1 MCRIPERVVLDTFI
15 TGHWRSRFVA
25 TIGEGKAVAHK
36 QIVSLTQRLNEAG
49 LDVIKTEN
57 RYNFDGVKG
66 YSA

>member
-1 MCRIPERVVLDTFI
+1 MDTFI
-15 TGHWRSRFVA
+15 TGQWRYRFVA
-25 TIGEGKAVAHK
+25 TIGEGKAVALK
-36 QIVSLTQRLNEAG
+36 QVVFLMQRFNEAG

>member
-15 TGHWRSRFVA
+15 TGHGRCRFVA

-49 LDVIKTEN
+49 LDVIETEN
-57 RYNFDGVKG
+57 RYNFDGMKG

>member
-1 MCRIPERVVLDTFI
+1 MSRIPERVVLDTFI
-15 TGHWRSRFVA
+15 TGQWRYRFVA

-36 QIVSLTQRLNEAG
+36 QIVSLTQRFNEAG

>member
-15 TGHWRSRFVA
+15 TGHGRCRFVA

-36 QIVSLTQRLNEAG
+36 RIVSLMQRFNEAG